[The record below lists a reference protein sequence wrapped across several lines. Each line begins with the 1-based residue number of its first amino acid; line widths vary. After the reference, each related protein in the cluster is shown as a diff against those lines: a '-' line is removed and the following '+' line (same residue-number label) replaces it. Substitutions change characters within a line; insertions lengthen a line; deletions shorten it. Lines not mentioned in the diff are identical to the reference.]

1 MKKIV
6 IILSSVFVL
15 LAVSCSNNSQKMT
28 TKDITPPLAELK
40 EKYLEIHGDVRL
52 DPYYWLNDR
61 EDEEVLDYLE
71 RENDYHDKMLAHTK
85 DFQTDLFQEMK
96 SRIKQDD
103 ESVPYFYNGYYYI
116 TRFEKGDQYPIY
128 TRKKDSLT
136 AAEEVIVDVNE
147 MAKDYPYYQLRGL
160 NVSPDNKWVA
170 FGVDTLSRRQYILHI
185 KNLET
190 GEILPERIKN
200 TTGGST
206 WGNDNKTLFYTQKD
220 PETLR
225 SNKIYRHIMG
235 AAAADD
241 VLIYQEE
248 DETFNTFVYKTKSEQ
263 YLVIGSVSTLTSEYR
278 ICNANQPQGE
288 FKIFQKRIRGLEYDI
303 DHFQDH
309 FYMVTNKDQATNF
322 KLMKTPVNNTGQE
335 YWEEVIPHRPEI
347 LLEDIDLFKDYLVV
361 SERVQGLNQL
371 RIMPWDGRPEFNL
384 PFDNETYTAGT
395 TQNIEFNTSK
405 LRYRYS
411 SMTTPTSVIEYDM
424 DTGEQ
429 TVLKETEILGGNFDK
444 NNYVSERLW
453 APAEDGTLI
462 PVSIVY
468 KIGFKK
474 DGTSPLLQYG
484 YGSYGATIDPYFS
497 STRLSLLDRG
507 FAFAIAHIRGGQ
519 YMGRSWYESGK
530 LLKKKNTFTDFIDV
544 SKFLID
550 QGYTSPEHCYA
561 MGGSAGG
568 LLMGAVINMAPEL
581 YHGVIAAV
589 PFVDVVTT
597 MLDESIPLTTGEFD
611 EWGNPKEGEYYHY
624 MKSYSPYD
632 NVAPLNYPNLLVTT
646 GLHDSQVQYWEPA
659 KWVAKMRTLK
669 TGSSLLLM
677 HTNMDAGHS
686 GASGRFEGLKELAME
701 YAFLFDLEGLDK

>member
-278 ICNANQPQGE
+278 ICNANQPQGD

>member
-170 FGVDTLSRRQYILHI
+170 FGVDTMSRRQYILHI

-248 DETFNTFVYKTKSEQ
+248 DETFNTFIYKTKSEQ

-278 ICNANQPQGE
+278 ICNANQPQGD

-361 SERVQGLNQL
+361 SERVQGLTQL

-468 KIGFKK
+468 KKGFKK

-611 EWGNPKEGEYYHY
+611 EWGNPKEAEYYHY